1 MSKKKKLLYKRYVFL
16 MMCVC
21 LICVLH
27 KNDITVKGE
36 QKTTLE
42 DIQEMSMT
50 KEQFE
55 LVEYYKPPKMHLKA
69 VTKNKY
75 DSDYGFSLLSV
86 SEKEVY
92 KRLEM
97 ACAQF
102 QNSNMN
108 AQNIED
114 ENVAIGIELEDGE
127 LSKDRIAYV
136 VVGFIYDHPQYFWT
150 KGYSYWVGQETD
162 NVKKI
167 VLQCDEN
174 YLDGQKRYELWKKME
189 QKIQAYLDQIIG
201 IKDDYSKEL
210 ILHDALAKQ
219 LSYAYGNTGSAE
231 KSKWA
236 HNIEGAFS
244 EEYNKVVCEGY
255 AKAFQLLLNAAGI
268 ENIYIVGN
276 GKTGGSWQG
285 HAWNQVKIEEK
296 WYLVDLTW
304 NDGAIISRK
313 YFNLSQS
320 AFLPTHVAFN
330 QESKQVARWCYEL
343 EEADGMDYS
352 YEQKGE
358 YYKNNQCHQL
368 TYLLPKQFD
377 LKVYN
382 QGVEVQNN
390 STIEEGTKLE
400 YELVAK
406 EQNVVFDGILKIGSD
421 SYKLKECSN
430 GYQGSFVMGKQDLQL
445 KMYCSSYMPAEE
457 LLDYVTVPEH
467 IVMKKGQITYL
478 TLDKPKQ
485 LKKYH
490 VEYSWNQENVVNITA
505 TGMIE
510 GRNTGNAEVT
520 MTITDNKQN
529 IKVFQINI
537 TVEE

>member
-1 MSKKKKLLYKRYVFL
+1 MLL
-16 MMCVC
+16 MICIC

-36 QKTTLE
+36 QKETLE
-42 DIQEMSMT
+42 DIQEISMT
-50 KEQFE
+50 KEQFA
-55 LVEYYKPPKMHLKA
+55 VVKYYEPPKMHLKA
-69 VTKNKY
+69 VTKNRY
-75 DSDYGFSLLSV
+75 DSEYGFSLLSD

-97 ACAQF
+97 ACASF

-150 KGYSYWVGQETD
+150 KGYSYWVGQESN

-167 VLQCDEN
+167 VLQCDEA

-189 QKIQAYLDQIIG
+189 QKIESYLDQIAG

-219 LSYAYGNTGSAE
+219 LSYAYSSTGIAE

-244 EEYNKVVCEGY
+244 EEYNQVVCEGY

-268 ENIYIVGN
+268 ENIYVVGN

-285 HAWNQVKIEEK
+285 HAWNQVKIEQK

-304 NDGAIISRK
+304 NDGAFISRK

-320 AFLPTHVAFN
+320 VFSPTHVAFD
-330 QESKQVARWCYEL
+330 QDSKQVARWCYEL
-343 EEADGMDYS
+343 EEADGVDYS

-358 YYKNNQCHQL
+358 YYKNNQSHQF

-382 QGVEVQNN
+382 QGVEVSNN
-390 STIEEGTKLE
+390 STIEDGTKLE
-400 YELVAK
+400 YELVTK

-421 SYKLKECSN
+421 SYKLKECS
-430 GYQGSFVMGKQDLQL
+430 GVYQGSFVMGKEDLQMKL
-445 KMYCSSYMPAEE
+445 YCSSYMPAEE
-457 LLDYVTVPEH
+457 WVDYVTVPER
-467 IVMKKGQITYL
+467 IVMKKRQITYIPL
-478 TLDKPKQ
+478 EKTKQ
-485 LKKYH
+485 VKKYH
-490 VEYSWNQENVVNITA
+490 AEYSNNQEDVVSITA
-505 TGMIE
+505 SGMIE
-510 GRNTGNAEVT
+510 GKNAGNAEVT
-520 MTITDNKQN
+520 MTITDDKQN
-529 IKVFQINI
+529 TKEFKINI
-537 TVEE
+537 IVEES